1 MGIYE
6 LIDEQVLVDI
16 AAKSFKSVIQK
27 NMKTDAEKITA
38 EPTLAIA
45 RSLLTPSTVE
55 QSLLADRL
63 VNITKSLQNAVGNFH
78 QEVLG
83 AFNNWESTGSS
94 GGSFDIRS
102 LEPNPLAG
110 GKKVLAE
117 VKMRYNTIKASDEK
131 IVFDNLRNAYIH
143 NGRND
148 HISYLVQVI
157 PKNLQPYDE
166 PWKVSN
172 REPDPNVRAIDGVSA
187 YHLVSG
193 DPTAL
198 RQLLE
203 EFPNIF
209 AKAYKQLSK
218 TELNYSEFDPQI
230 SQAAILASLPSKS
243 IFELR
248 NEDNN
253 QP

>member
-1 MGIYE
+1 MGIYD
-6 LIDEQVLVDI
+6 LIDEQVLVDL
-16 AAKSFKSVIQK
+16 AARSFRSVILK
-27 NMKTDAEKITA
+27 NIKASTEQITA

-83 AFNNWESTGSS
+83 AFDGWESTGSN

-102 LEPNPLAG
+102 RNPVSLAG
-110 GKKVLAE
+110 NKKVLAE

-131 IVFDNLRNAYIH
+131 NVFDNLRNAYIH

-148 HISYLVQVI
+148 HISYLVQIV
-157 PKNLQPYDE
+157 PKNRQPYNE

-172 REPDPNVRAIDGVSA
+172 RETDPNVRMIDGVSA

-193 DPTAL
+193 HPTAL
-198 RQLLE
+198 RDLLE

-209 AKAYKQLSK
+209 AKAYQQLSK
-218 TELNYSEFDPQI
+218 AELDYSEFDPRI
-230 SQAAILASLPSKS
+230 SQAAILASLPDQS
-243 IFELR
+243 IFE
-248 NEDNN
+248 
-253 QP
+253 P